1 MEGLGVAASGI
12 AVVSLAVQL
21 VGSIRDIRRFLGQV
35 SGAPRELK
43 RLINLLEQLELIL
56 QNIGMVVE
64 NQRKHNGTGDVD
76 VSSSVLR
83 AIEACESRVAT
94 VQEVVD
100 SAKRSSISSN
110 RTTRALGSFKLAC
123 KKREIED
130 FESQL
135 LNAISLLNLV
145 MTTNLTSVFSFYI

>member
-1 MEGLGVAASGI
+1 MAASGI

-64 NQRKHNGTGDVD
+64 NQRKHNGTGDVDVD